1 VCIHTRPHIRNLLT
15 NINSFFPLNIIIV
28 WHNGSQWEW
37 RNPWELL
44 ACVQQKNAS
53 LLLMPFN
60 IYLSGL
66 SCWFVIFEAS

>member
-44 ACVQQKNAS
+44 ACVQQKM
-53 LLLMPFN
+53 LHF
-60 IYLSGL
+60 
-66 SCWFVIFEAS
+66 C